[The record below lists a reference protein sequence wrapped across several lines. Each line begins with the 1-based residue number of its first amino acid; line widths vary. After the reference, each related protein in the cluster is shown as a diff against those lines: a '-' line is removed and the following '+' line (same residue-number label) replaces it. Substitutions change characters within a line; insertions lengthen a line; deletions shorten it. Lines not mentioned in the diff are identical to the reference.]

1 MRSLRKTRIKVVSTL
16 RLWID
21 RLKQRKALGV
31 LYIICTLLFLIDPSL
46 SLRRLFEVRA
56 FGEVFWVA
64 FSMAFVGWLFAM
76 AVLTLLEF
84 SVRRHGGAFL
94 LSVLLGVT
102 AFQLIASLLSP
113 RFPAYFQ
120 LASFFTGG
128 PCSFED
134 LLGYYGLLLTL
145 LAEWIVC
152 LAVLLLV
159 ARWFCKK
166 FPPSAQ

>member
-21 RLKQRKALGV
+21 RLKQRKALGL

-76 AVLTLLEF
+76 AVLTLLEL
-84 SVRRHGGAFL
+84 SVRRHGWAFL
-94 LSVLLGVT
+94 LSVLLG
-102 AFQLIASLLSP
+102 SRRS
-113 RFPAYFQ
+113 
-120 LASFFTGG
+120 S
-128 PCSFED
+128 
-134 LLGYYGLLLTL
+134 
-145 LAEWIVC
+145 
-152 LAVLLLV
+152 
-159 ARWFCKK
+159 
-166 FPPSAQ
+166 